1 MRHLRFVETIHD
13 IYFFVGLVHKNVLFI
28 HSFVVFVSSA
38 LYVVDLAKLRQL
50 AAGDALRVYYEN
62 LSKDPNSLSN
72 LDQVNHL
79 PSL

>member
-1 MRHLRFVETIHD
+1 MRRLRFVGTIHD
-13 IYFFVGLVHKNVLFI
+13 ICFFVGLVHKNVLFI
-28 HSFVVFVSSA
+28 YSFVVFVSSA
-38 LYVVDLAKLRQL
+38 LYVVDLAKLRQM